1 MFSNHQVKAKIVTHN
16 DSAQGCA
23 RRLKNTS
30 LRARITNTG
39 IAQSGWT
46 DEQIIG
52 KTSLNLKDKK
62 VIVVGLART
71 GLAVARFLKDRGAQV
86 TATDLKQEDELGSYA
101 QEALAMGISLKL
113 GAHKIEGFMGSDLVV
128 VSPGV
133 PHSITPLEVARRA
146 GIPVIGEVE
155 LASRYIKEPIVAI
168 TGTNGKT
175 TTTSLVGKMLEASG
189 HNVFVG
195 GNIGAPLI
203 DYVNS
208 SVRAETIVA
217 EISSFQL
224 DTIEHFRPE
233 VGVLLNITEDHLD
246 RYNDFSDYVRSKGRL
261 FENQGST
268 DVAVLNGTDP
278 TVSKLESL
286 IDSQRL
292 YFNINNSGLHGAVMR
307 DKEMTC
313 SLPGRPPV
321 VLSLAKFRLKGSHNL
336 ENAAAASLAAFVA
349 GGNQAGLQMALDT
362 FDGLHHRLEYVRD
375 VNGVQYYND
384 SKATNVDAVKRSLE
398 SFDSRVILIMGGRD
412 KGGSYTLLKELI
424 KERVKRLIAIGE
436 AREKIL
442 NCLGALTSTE
452 GARTLAEAVC
462 LAHKGAAS
470 GDTVLLSPGCS
481 SFDMFT
487 DYAKRGVAFCEAVK
501 DLHDQLPLMRRK
513 CCVDGKK

>member
-1 MFSNHQVKAKIVTHN
+1 MFSNHQVEAKAATHN

-23 RRLKNTS
+23 GPLENIS
-30 LRARITNTG
+30 LRALITNAG
-39 IAQSGWT
+39 MAQSVRA
-46 DEQIIG
+46 DEQIRG

-71 GLAVARFLKDRGAQV
+71 GLAVARFLKDQGAQV
-86 TATDLKQEDELGSYA
+86 TATDLKKADELGSYS

-113 GAHKIEGFMGSDLVV
+113 GAHPMEGFMGSDLIV

-133 PHSITPLEVARRA
+133 PHSIPPLEAAKRA

-189 HNVFVG
+189 RNVFVG

-203 DYVNS
+203 DYVNT

-224 DTIEHFRPE
+224 DTIVDFRPE

-246 RYNDFSDYVRSKGRL
+246 RYNDFSDYARSKARL

-268 DVAVLNGTDP
+268 DAAVLNGNDP
-278 TVSKLESL
+278 TVLKLESL

-292 YFNINNSGLHGAVMR
+292 YFNINNSGLHGAVIR
-307 DKEMTC
+307 NQEMTC
-313 SLPGRPPV
+313 NLPERPPV
-321 VLSLAKFRLKGSHNL
+321 ILSLAKFRLRGSHNL
-336 ENAAAASLAAFVA
+336 ENAAAACLAALIA
-349 GGNQAGLQMALDT
+349 GGNQAGLQMALDA
-362 FDGLHHRLEYVRD
+362 FDGLHHRIEYVRN
-375 VNGVQYYND
+375 VKGVEYYND

-412 KGGSYTLLKELI
+412 KGGSYTLLKGLI

-436 AREKIL
+436 AREKIV

-462 LAHKGAAS
+462 LAHKGAAP
-470 GDTVLLSPGCS
+470 GDIVLLSPGCS

-487 DYAKRGVAFCEAVK
+487 DYAERGEAFFEAVK
-501 DLHDQLPLMRRK
+501 DLQDQ
-513 CCVDGKK
+513 